1 MYYLKALLF
10 TELIEC
16 AVSYILSR
24 DKEWTG
30 YIFLLNLLTNP
41 LANLIYRGLYP
52 LVSKTEAYV
61 LLSLIEIGVLFIEGV
76 IIYRLRRSGNFG
88 LRQFTVPK
96 AFLYSLILNASSFA
110 AGLLLPFIR

>member
-16 AVSYILSR
+16 TVSYILSR

-30 YIFLLNLLTNP
+30 YIFLLNVLTNP

-61 LLSLIEIGVLFIEGV
+61 LLSLIEISVLFTEGAV
-76 IIYRLRRSGNFG
+76 IYRLRKSGNIR
-88 LRQFTVPK
+88 LQQLTVPK
-96 AFLYSLILNASSFA
+96 AFLYSLVLNASSFA

>member
-30 YIFLLNLLTNP
+30 YIFLLNVLTNP
-41 LANLIYRGLYP
+41 VANLIYRGLYP
-52 LVSKTEAYV
+52 LTQKTGAFV
-61 LLSLIEIGVLFIEGV
+61 LLFIIEISVLFIQGV
-76 IIYRLRRSGNFG
+76 VIYRLRKSENFR
-88 LRQFTVPK
+88 LQQLTVPK
-96 AFLYSLILNASSFA
+96 AFLYSLVLNASSFA
-110 AGLLLPFIR
+110 AGLLLPLIR